1 MVNKRNFLKTGG
13 KAGGKAYGLDQIS
26 HFVSN
31 IEIAVMFV
39 VNM

>member
-1 MVNKRNFLKTGG
+1 MVNKRNFLKT
-13 KAGGKAYGLDQIS
+13 GGKAYGLDQIS

>member
-1 MVNKRNFLKTGG
+1 MVNKRNFLNTGG
-13 KAGGKAYGLDQIS
+13 KEYALYNIL

>member
-1 MVNKRNFLKTGG
+1 MVNKRSFLKTGG
-13 KAGGKAYGLDQIS
+13 KEYGLDHIS

-31 IEIAVMFV
+31 IEIAVIFV